1 MIGTVV
7 IPLADLIKGVSI
19 HDRFPVRR
27 SGKRASES
35 VGTLE
40 AKITIVDLDLSS

>member
-1 MIGTVV
+1 MIGSVL
-7 IPLADLIKGVSI
+7 IPLTDLIKGGSI

-27 SGKRASES
+27 AGRES

-40 AKITIVDLDLSS
+40 AKITIVDMDLSS